1 MSLAEHSSRAA
12 APARR
17 RHSDRGATTARL
29 VALATATPPH
39 TVGQDDVR
47 GFARDLFRD
56 VLREDDDRLLAVFD
70 HAGIR
75 RRNVCA
81 PLAWFGT
88 DHGFAEKNALYVEHA
103 VRLGAEV
110 ATGAMEQA
118 GLRPTDI
125 DHLVFVSST
134 GIAAPSIDARI
145 ANVLGLGGDFRRTP
159 IWGLGCAGGVAG
171 LARAREFALAD
182 PGSRVL
188 LIALE
193 LCSLTFQ
200 RNDLSKRNLVAS
212 SLFGDGAAAALV
224 VADDRPG
231 RTGGTNGPAS
241 LELTASASTFWP
253 DTLDVMGWD
262 VDEAGLHVIFA
273 RDIPT
278 IVRERV
284 RPGLEEF
291 LARHGLSLERL
302 DHLVSHPGGMK
313 VLAAYQQAL
322 GLEPRALDHARAVL
336 SDHGNMS
343 SPTCLFVLER
353 FLAARAMAPG
363 ETAVL
368 SALGPGFCAE
378 YVLARVPAA

>member
-1 MSLAEHSSRAA
+1 M
-12 APARR
+12 
-17 RHSDRGATTARL
+17 TARL
-29 VALATATPPH
+29 MALATAVPPH
-39 TVGQDDVR
+39 PIAQDDVR
-47 GFARDLFRD
+47 AFARDLFRD
-56 VLREDDDRLLAVFD
+56 VLREDDDRLLGVFE
-70 HAGIR
+70 HAGIEQ
-75 RRNVCA
+75 RNVCA
-81 PLAWFGT
+81 PLAWFAA

-110 ATGAMEQA
+110 ATRAMAQA
-118 GLRPTDI
+118 HLSPRDI

-134 GIAAPSIDARI
+134 GIAAPSVDARL
-145 ANVLGLGGDFRRTP
+145 ANELGLRGDFRRTP

-171 LARAREFALAD
+171 LARAREFALAE
-182 PGSRVL
+182 PGARVL
-188 LIALE
+188 LVALE

-224 VADDRPG
+224 VADERPAK
-231 RTGGTNGPAS
+231 RNGGAP
-241 LELTASASTFWP
+241 LELVAAASTFWH

-262 VDEAGLHVIFA
+262 VDAAGLHVIFA

-284 RPGLEEF
+284 RPGIEQF
-291 LARHGLSLERL
+291 LARQGLSLETL

-322 GLEPRALDHARAVL
+322 GLENGALDHARAVL
-336 SDHGNMS
+336 REHGNMS

-353 FLAARAMAPG
+353 FLRSRTIAAG
-363 ETAVL
+363 DTAVL

-378 YVLARVPAA
+378 YVLARMPAA